1 MQEIQSRSKEREY
14 GRLDLENLIE
24 NMKTKFLLTSCL
36 LCFTAGA
43 FAQQGTLT
51 LKIEG
56 IDAKKRGQLL
66 VGVFDEK
73 NFLKVGKQLYELE
86 VDVNAGQME
95 ITMENIA
102 AGTYA
107 VSVFQDI
114 DRNKEL
120 ETNFIGIPKEPIGF
134 SNDARIKFGPPSF
147 SDAQFKVER
156 DKNIVLKIIL
166 R

>member
-1 MQEIQSRSKEREY
+1 MQGDTIMLEGGKY

-24 NMKTKFLLTSCL
+24 NMKTLFLLTSCL
-36 LCFTAGA
+36 LCFTTGV
-43 FAQQGTLT
+43 FAQQGTIT
-51 LKIEG
+51 LKVDR
-56 IDAKKRGQLL
+56 IDTKKRGQLL

-86 VDVNAGQME
+86 VDVTAEQME
-95 ITMENIA
+95 IKIENIPF
-102 AGTYA
+102 GTYA
-107 VSVFQDI
+107 VTVFQDI

-120 ETNFIGIPKEPIGF
+120 KTNFIGIPQEPIGF

-147 SDAQFKVER
+147 SDAQFKLES
-156 DKNIVLKIIL
+156 DKNIVLKIVL